1 MSRAERPLVGLFTME
16 VSVFAVYV
24 VLTVLTAAV
33 LAYGACLD
41 FVRHPSIAAIADRVS
56 VPRTWMV
63 PLGACL
69 AAGSAGLLAG
79 IAVPWIGTAAGVGLV
94 LYFLGALGAH
104 LRVGDLRI
112 GGALVLLALS
122 VAVLLLGIAVHGAE

>member
-1 MSRAERPLVGLFTME
+1 M
-16 VSVFAVYV
+16 FAVYV

-33 LAYGACLD
+33 LAYAACLD

-79 IAVPWIGTAAGVGLV
+79 FVVPWIGVAAGLGLV
-94 LYFLGALGAH
+94 LYFLGAVGAH

-112 GGALVLLALS
+112 GGALVCLALS
-122 VAVLLLGIAVHGAE
+122 VAVLVLGITRPTT

>member
-1 MSRAERPLVGLFTME
+1 M
-16 VSVFAVYV
+16 FAVYA
-24 VLTVLTAAV
+24 VLTVLTAAA
-33 LAYGACLD
+33 LACGAALD
-41 FVRHPSIAAIADRVS
+41 FVRHPSIAAIADRVN

-79 IAVPWIGTAAGVGLV
+79 FVVPWIGAAAGAGLV

-112 GGALVLLALS
+112 GGALLLLALS
-122 VAVLLLGIAVHGAE
+122 VAVLVLGIVVHGVE

>member
-1 MSRAERPLVGLFTME
+1 M
-16 VSVFAVYV
+16 FAMYV
-24 VLTVLTAAV
+24 VLTVLTSTA

-63 PLGACL
+63 PLGVCL
-69 AAGSAGLLAG
+69 ASGSLGLLAG

-94 LYFLGALGAH
+94 LYFLGAVGVH
-104 LRVGDLRI
+104 LRVGDLRV
-112 GGALVLLALS
+112 GGALVFLALS
-122 VAVLLLGIAVHGAE
+122 VAVLILGVAVHGVA

>member
-1 MSRAERPLVGLFTME
+1 M
-16 VSVFAVYV
+16 FAVYV

-79 IAVPWIGTAAGVGLV
+79 FVVPWIGAAAGVGLV
-94 LYFLGALGAH
+94 LYFLGAVGAH

-112 GGALVLLALS
+112 GGALVCLALS
-122 VAVLLLGIAVHGAE
+122 VAVLVLGIAVHGAE

>member
-1 MSRAERPLVGLFTME
+1 ME
-16 VSVFAVYV
+16 VFFVFAMYV
-24 VLTVLTAAV
+24 VLTVLTSTA

-63 PLGACL
+63 PLGVCL
-69 AAGSAGLLAG
+69 ASGSLGLLAG

-94 LYFLGALGAH
+94 LYFLGAVGVH
-104 LRVGDLRI
+104 LRVGDLRV
-112 GGALVLLALS
+112 GGALVFLALS
-122 VAVLLLGIAVHGAE
+122 VAVLILGVAVHGVA

>member
-1 MSRAERPLVGLFTME
+1 MFP
-16 VSVFAVYV
+16 VYV

-33 LAYGACLD
+33 LAYGAYLD

-63 PLGACL
+63 PLGTCL
-69 AAGSAGLLAG
+69 AAGSTGLLVG
-79 IAVPWIGTAAGVGLV
+79 IAVPWIGAAAGVGLV

-112 GGALVLLALS
+112 GGALVMLTLS
-122 VAVLLLGIAVHGAE
+122 VAVLVLGVAVHGMK